1 MRIASIDIGTNTVLM
16 LIAEAENSNRFR
28 VLRQEYDVARLGQ
41 DVDKTGI
48 INDDAIERTI
58 NILNRCNKICIEY
71 NVEKIFCSG
80 TSALRDAKN
89 SAHVV
94 KNIFDATG
102 IKIEVITGDDEAY
115 LSFIGAIEDDKRS
128 FLIDIGGGST
138 EYIVGNIKEL
148 SFKKSLDIGAVRLTE
163 RFFSSQPPTLTEIAN
178 AENYIANLIKNEIKE
193 NINNIEYYYAVAGTA
208 TTIATSLNGYKDQEV
223 DKIDGYDLKYNDLLK
238 MFELY
243 SKSKKE
249 DIITKYGVH
258 HRRADLITAGALIL
272 KVSFEIL
279 NIQELIVS
287 SKGLR
292 YGYLKAKLKE
302 IFHN

>member
-16 LIAEAENSNRFR
+16 LIAEAESSSNFK

-48 INDDAIERTI
+48 INDDAIQRTV
-58 NILNRCNKICIEY
+58 NILNRCNKICKVY
-71 NVEKIFCSG
+71 KVEKIFCSG

-89 SAHVV
+89 SSNVV
-94 KNIFDATG
+94 KTIFEATG
-102 IKIEVITGDDEAY
+102 IEIEVISGDEEAY

-138 EYIVGNIKEL
+138 EYITGNIKEL
-148 SFKKSLDIGAVRLTE
+148 SFKKSFDIGAVRITE
-163 RFFSSQPPTLTEIAN
+163 RFFTNQPPTLSEITN
-178 AENYIANLIKNEIKE
+178 AENYISTLIKQEIQE
-193 NINNIEYYYAVAGTA
+193 NVHNIKNYYAVAGTA
-208 TTIATSLNGYKDQEV
+208 TTIATSLNGLKDYEV
-223 DKIDGYDLKYNDLLK
+223 DKIDGYILNYYDLTK

-243 SKSKKE
+243 SKSSKE

-272 KVSFEIL
+272 KVSFEIM

-292 YGYLKAKLKE
+292 YGYLKSKLK
-302 IFHN
+302 